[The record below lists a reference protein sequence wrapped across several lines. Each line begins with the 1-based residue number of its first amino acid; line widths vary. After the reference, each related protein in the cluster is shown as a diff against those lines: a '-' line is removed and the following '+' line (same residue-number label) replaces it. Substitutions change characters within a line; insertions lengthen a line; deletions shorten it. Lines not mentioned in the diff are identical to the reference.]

1 MPEPTDEQRSI
12 QQVWRESPARPYL
25 SVTWTDPETGAHGYL
40 VIDTVVRGVAGGG
53 LRMRPGCTLAEV
65 ADLAR
70 AMTYKEAIAFRR
82 GAHYLP
88 LGGAK
93 GGIDFDPADHRAREV
108 LGRYLEA
115 MLPLLEVR
123 WAVGEDLGVRQDELD
138 ELAAALGM
146 SSTVDAALRYVH
158 DGPDA
163 GLARLRAAFACA
175 DRGVGLGELVGG
187 YGVARAAVAG
197 LRALGMGCDG
207 VTGVVQGFGSMG
219 GASARYLADAGVRVI
234 GVADARGLVLNE
246 AGLEVE
252 RLLASRDRHGLVDRS
267 ALRNGDRELAR
278 DDWASIECGV
288 VVPAATSYA
297 IDDAVAREIRA
308 ALVVE
313 AANVA
318 TLPAAEQQLAA
329 RGVAVVPDFIA
340 NMATNAWWWWTLFG
354 DIEPTTEAAFARI
367 DETIT
372 ALVVEAFDRT
382 PAGVP
387 LRRAA
392 LRMADE
398 RDAAARVETQ
408 GAAAER

>member
-1 MPEPTDEQRSI
+1 VT
-12 QQVWRESPARPYL
+12 AAPYL
-25 SVTWTDPETGAHGYL
+25 SVTWTDPDTSAHGYL
-40 VIDTVVRGVAGGG
+40 VIDTLVRGIAGGG

-70 AMTYKEAIAFRR
+70 AMTHKEAIAFRE

-93 GGIDFDPADHRAREV
+93 GGIDFDPTDPRAREV

-115 MLPLLEVR
+115 MLPLLEAR

-158 DGPDA
+158 DGAAA
-163 GLARLRAAFACA
+163 GLARMRAAFACS
-175 DRGVGLGELVGG
+175 DRRVGLGELVGG
-187 YGVARAAVAG
+187 YGVARAALAG
-197 LRALGMGCDG
+197 LQALGLACDG
-207 VTGVVQGFGSMG
+207 ATAVVQGFGSMG
-219 GASARYLADAGVRVI
+219 GASARYLSDAGTRVVGIADAS
-234 GVADARGLVLNE
+234 GLVLNE

-252 RLLASRDRHGLVDRS
+252 RLLSRRDRHGLVERS
-267 ALRNGDRELAR
+267 ALGAGDRELPR
-278 DDWASIECGV
+278 DDWASIECDV
-288 VVPAATSYA
+288 LVPAATSYA
-297 IDDAVAREIRA
+297 IDDAVAHEIRA

-318 TLPAAEQQLAA
+318 TLPAAEQRLAA
-329 RGVAVVPDFIA
+329 RGIAVVPDFIA

-354 DIEPTTEAAFARI
+354 DIEPTVEAAFARI

-372 ALVVEAFDRT
+372 ALVGEAFDRT
-382 PAGVP
+382 PAGTP

-398 RDAAARVETQ
+398 RAAAARVETHE
-408 GAAAER
+408 AVA

>member
-1 MPEPTDEQRSI
+1 MLVVIWLRGLLGRRGGRLAAAAVGITFAVALLAALGSFLGASKATMAQRSI
-12 QQVWRESPARPYL
+12 QQVWRKSPARPYL
-25 SVTWTDPETGAHGYL
+25 SVIWTDPETGAHGYL

-93 GGIDFDPADHRAREV
+93 GGIDFDPTDHRAREV

-187 YGVARAAVAG
+187 YGVAPR
-197 LRALGMGCDG
+197 
-207 VTGVVQGFGSMG
+207 
-219 GASARYLADAGVRVI
+219 RV
-234 GVADARGLVLNE
+234 
-246 AGLEVE
+246 
-252 RLLASRDRHGLVDRS
+252 
-267 ALRNGDRELAR
+267 AR
-278 DDWASIECGV
+278 DDQDGV
-288 VVPAATSYA
+288 VAGDGAEDRGQGRVV
-297 IDDAVAREIRA
+297 DD
-308 ALVVE
+308 
-313 AANVA
+313 
-318 TLPAAEQQLAA
+318 
-329 RGVAVVPDFIA
+329 G
-340 NMATNAWWWWTLFG
+340 G
-354 DIEPTTEAAFARI
+354 
-367 DETIT
+367 
-372 ALVVEAFDRT
+372 
-382 PAGVP
+382 
-387 LRRAA
+387 
-392 LRMADE
+392 
-398 RDAAARVETQ
+398 
-408 GAAAER
+408 